1 MNISEDLLCLYSATV
16 ERQDDSYV
24 LEVPE
29 QEIQNG
35 DLSDDEVYKVALIAT
50 PSDETETPRDSS
62 DREQPAEPEPG
73 PPVDEGDIRKVEI
86 EGLGDQGDGVGKIEG
101 GYVVIVP
108 ETEPG
113 DTVTVEIQIVRQNFA
128 IGEIVQDQGKHTR
141 KNT

>member
-1 MNISEDLLCLYSATV
+1 MNISEDLLCLHNSTV

-35 DLSDDEVYKVALIAT
+35 DLSDDEVYKVALIAA
-50 PSDETETPRDSS
+50 SSGGTETTLGSS
-62 DREQPAEPEPG
+62 DREQTLESESG
-73 PPVDEGDIRKVEI
+73 PPIDEGDIRKVEI
-86 EGLGDQGDGVGKIEG
+86 EGVGDQGDGVGKIAG

-113 DTVTVEIQIVRQNFA
+113 DTVTAEMETVRENFA
-128 IGEIVQDQGKHTR
+128 IAKVVQDYR
-141 KNT
+141 ED

>member
-1 MNISEDLLCLYSATV
+1 MNISEDLLCLYNATV
-16 ERQDDSYV
+16 EHERDSYV
-24 LEVPE
+24 LEIPE

-50 PSDETETPRDSS
+50 SPDGTETTRDSS
-62 DREQPAEPEPG
+62 EREQTLESGPS

-86 EGLGDQGDGVGKIEG
+86 EGVGDQGDGVGKIAG

-113 DTVTVEIQIVRQNFA
+113 DTVTAEMETVREKCA
-128 IGEIVQDQGKHTR
+128 IAQVTTSGSEDHSL
-141 KNT
+141 

>member
-1 MNISEDLLCLYSATV
+1 MNISDDLLCLYSATV
-16 ERQDDSYV
+16 DQQGDSYV

-50 PSDETETPRDSS
+50 SPDGTETTRDSS
-62 DREQPAEPEPG
+62 ERERPVESESG
-73 PPVDEGDIRKVEI
+73 PPVDEGDIRQVEI
-86 EGLGDQGDGVGKIEG
+86 EGLGDQGDGVGKIGG

-113 DTVTVEIQIVRQNFA
+113 DTVTAEMETVRENFA
-128 IGEIVQDQGKHTR
+128 IAEVIQGHIED
-141 KNT
+141 

>member
-1 MNISEDLLCLYSATV
+1 MNISDDLLCLYSATV
-16 ERQDDSYV
+16 DQQGDSYV

-50 PSDETETPRDSS
+50 SPDGTETTRDSS
-62 DREQPAEPEPG
+62 EREQPAESEPG

-113 DTVTVEIQIVRQNFA
+113 DTVTAEMKTVRENFA
-128 IGEIVQDQGKHTR
+128 IAEVIQGHIED
-141 KNT
+141 

>member
-1 MNISEDLLCLYSATV
+1 MNISDDLLCLYSATI

-29 QEIQNG
+29 QEIQNR

-50 PSDETETPRDSS
+50 PSDGTETTQDSVE
-62 DREQPAEPEPG
+62 RERSVESESG

-108 ETEPG
+108 DTEPG
-113 DTVTVEIQIVRQNFA
+113 DTVTAEMKTVRENFA
-128 IGEIVQDQGKHTR
+128 IAEIIQGHR
-141 KNT
+141 ED

>member
-1 MNISEDLLCLYSATV
+1 MNISDDLLCLYSATV
-16 ERQDDSYV
+16 DQQGDSYV

-50 PSDETETPRDSS
+50 SPDGTETTRDSS
-62 DREQPAEPEPG
+62 ERERPVESESG
-73 PPVDEGDIRKVEI
+73 PPVDEGDIRQVEI

-113 DTVTVEIQIVRQNFA
+113 DTVTAKMEAVRENFA
-128 IGEIVQDQGKHTR
+128 IAEIIQGHR
-141 KNT
+141 ED

>member
-1 MNISEDLLCLYSATV
+1 MNISDDLLCLYSASV
-16 ERQDDSYV
+16 EHENDSYV

-35 DLSDDEVYKVALIAT
+35 DLSDDDVYKIALIAT
-50 PSDETETPRDSS
+50 SPDGTETTRGSS
-62 DREQPAEPEPG
+62 EREQTVESESG

-108 ETEPG
+108 ETELG
-113 DTVTVEIQIVRQNFA
+113 DTVTAEMKTVRENFA
-128 IGEIVQDQGKHTR
+128 IAEIIQEHRED
-141 KNT
+141 

>member
-1 MNISEDLLCLYSATV
+1 MNISDDLLCLYSATI

-24 LEVPE
+24 LEIPE

-50 PSDETETPRDSS
+50 SPDGTETTQDPVE
-62 DREQPAEPEPG
+62 RERPVESEPG

-108 ETEPG
+108 DTEPG
-113 DTVTVEIQIVRQNFA
+113 DTVTAEMKTVRENFA
-128 IGEIVQDQGKHTR
+128 IAEIIQWHRED
-141 KNT
+141 

>member
-1 MNISEDLLCLYSATV
+1 MNISDDLLCLYSATV
-16 ERQDDSYV
+16 DQQGDSYV

-50 PSDETETPRDSS
+50 SPDGTETTRDSS
-62 DREQPAEPEPG
+62 EREQTLESESG

-86 EGLGDQGDGVGKIEG
+86 EGVGDQGDGVGKIEG

-113 DTVTVEIQIVRQNFA
+113 DTVTAKMEAVRENFA
-128 IGEIVQDQGKHTR
+128 IAEIIQGHR
-141 KNT
+141 ED

>member
-16 ERQDDSYV
+16 EHEDDSYV

-35 DLSDDEVYKVALIAT
+35 DLSDDDVYKIALIAT
-50 PSDETETPRDSS
+50 SPDGTETTRGSS
-62 DREQPAEPEPG
+62 EREQTLESESG

-86 EGLGDQGDGVGKIEG
+86 EGVGDQGDGVGKIAG

-108 ETEPG
+108 DTEPG
-113 DTVTVEIQIVRQNFA
+113 DTVTAEMKTVRENFA
-128 IGEIVQDQGKHTR
+128 IAEIIQGHR
-141 KNT
+141 ED

>member
-1 MNISEDLLCLYSATV
+1 MNISEDILCLYNATV
-16 ERQDDSYV
+16 EYEDDSYV

-35 DLSDDEVYKVALIAT
+35 DLSDDEVYKIALIAT
-50 PSDETETPRDSS
+50 SPDGTETTRGSS
-62 DREQPAEPEPG
+62 EREQTVESESG

-86 EGLGDQGDGVGKIEG
+86 EGVGDQGDGVGKIAG

-113 DTVTVEIQIVRQNFA
+113 DTVTAEMETVREKFA
-128 IGEIVQDQGKHTR
+128 IAQVTTSGFEDHSL
-141 KNT
+141 

>member
-1 MNISEDLLCLYSATV
+1 MNISDDLLCLYSATI

-29 QEIQNG
+29 QEVQNG
-35 DLSDDEVYKVALIAT
+35 DLSDDDVYKVALIAAGL
-50 PSDETETPRDSS
+50 DETETTQDSVE
-62 DREQPAEPEPG
+62 REQPVESESG

-86 EGLGDQGDGVGKIEG
+86 EGLGDQGDGVGKIAG

-113 DTVTVEIQIVRQNFA
+113 DTVTAKMETVRENFA
-128 IGEIVQDQGKHTR
+128 IGEVVQDQGKHTR

>member
-16 ERQDDSYV
+16 EHEDDSYV

-35 DLSDDEVYKVALIAT
+35 DLSDDEVYKIALIAT
-50 PSDETETPRDSS
+50 SSDGTEATRDSS
-62 DREQPAEPEPG
+62 EREQTVESESG

-101 GYVVIVP
+101 GLRRDRPRDGTRRYRYSRNSNRT
-108 ETEPG
+108 TEFCYSRGHSGPHRR
-113 DTVTVEIQIVRQNFA
+113 QI
-128 IGEIVQDQGKHTR
+128 
-141 KNT
+141 

>member
-1 MNISEDLLCLYSATV
+1 MNISDDLLCLYSANV
-16 ERQDDSYV
+16 DHQDDSYV

-50 PSDETETPRDSS
+50 GSDETETTRDSS
-62 DREQPAEPEPG
+62 DREHSVESESG

-86 EGLGDQGDGVGKIEG
+86 KGLGDQGDGVGKIEG

-108 ETEPG
+108 GTEPG
-113 DTVTVEIQIVRQNFA
+113 DTVTAEMETVRQNFA
-128 IGEIVQDQGKHTR
+128 IAEVIQGHR
-141 KNT
+141 EDRSKNV